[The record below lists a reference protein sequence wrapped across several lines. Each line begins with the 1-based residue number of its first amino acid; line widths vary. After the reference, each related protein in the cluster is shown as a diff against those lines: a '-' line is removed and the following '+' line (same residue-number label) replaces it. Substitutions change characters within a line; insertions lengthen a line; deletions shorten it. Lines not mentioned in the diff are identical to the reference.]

1 MSEDSSQIRKAPRIP
16 LSVSVKVTGLDSVNM
31 TFTEIMRTQ
40 NVSKIG
46 AFLITNRLVPIG
58 AVLKIESS
66 GPRFVSNEEIL
77 AEVASVVPKKKAAG
91 IGIKIIKGQDAWKE
105 LITSL

>member
-16 LSVSVKVTGLDSVNM
+16 LSVSVKVTGLDTAN
-31 TFTEIMRTQ
+31 TAFTEIMRTK

-58 AVLKIESS
+58 TVLKIENS
-66 GPRFVSNEEIL
+66 GPRFVTNEEIL
-77 AEVASVVPKKKAAG
+77 AKVASILPKMKIAG
-91 IGIKIIKGQDAWKE
+91 IGIKIIKGQEAWKE